1 MASFEVAKE
10 LYLDAINQNSIGLL
24 NQKNLHGIIK
34 FMICDDVLCH
44 EVKVDGKVIDVF
56 VDDTI
61 YEIQSAQFRL
71 LRDKITKFTEQYP
84 MKIIFPIVVKKQ
96 IQWLDQEKG
105 IQSKRVSPKKGKLHD
120 VLRELYQIRDCLNN
134 DNLSIECYFFDV
146 DEVRIL
152 DGWDATKRKGATKVD
167 RWPSCFHHKI
177 TLNQPEDYRQFLPH
191 DLPEQF
197 NSKQIRNLLKINERQ
212 SSALLL
218 ILQDFNIIER
228 VGKEGR
234 AYLYRII

>member
-56 VDDTI
+56 VDDTV

-146 DEVRIL
+146 DGMLLSVRVL
-152 DGWDATKRKGATKVD
+152 RKLIAGQAVFIIKL
-167 RWPSCFHHKI
+167 HLINQKI
-177 TLNQPEDYRQFLPH
+177 IDNFYHMICLSNLIQ
-191 DLPEQF
+191 
-197 NSKQIRNLLKINERQ
+197 SKFVI
-212 SSALLL
+212 
-218 ILQDFNIIER
+218 F
-228 VGKEGR
+228 
-234 AYLYRII
+234 